1 MLRPARS
8 VGTIIEPSSATEF
21 TALWDRRAEWDRRME
36 MIANSRSFLHMS
48 TLYVEWD
55 EIGREFLSEL
65 LKAQQRG
72 VATVLI
78 IDHFGQ
84 RLGGYLMTRTCRAR
98 LREKLNELRKAGGE
112 VVMYSPKH
120 LVDRCVGCGHHIKIQ
135 LSDAG
140 EAIFGSSNISR
151 SSFKEWN
158 EFSVALRGPIVDVL
172 ARNLDELRGP
182 SIPANPLSPSM
193 QSSSSR
199 NVPPQNIPM
208 DYWSYNPTEDWGRL
222 GAIHRRQTNPLTAML
237 ADKIRGAQHSIRL
250 TSFYYKPARVIT
262 EALQDATSR
271 GVTVDIYHSHASS
284 LKTRIPWL
292 AAATGYASLVRQGAN
307 IYENQHGEHSKIIL
321 IDNEWTAF
329 GSYNFEDA
337 ADYRWAEAMIETKDP
352 AILTVIRAIF
362 QGLASDPDNHLV
374 TAEGLNQWPLQQR
387 VTTNLIRPIKAW
399 F

>member
-1 MLRPARS
+1 M
-8 VGTIIEPSSATEF
+8 GTFIESSSATEF

-36 MIANSRSFLHMS
+36 MIAKSRSFLHLS

-65 LKAQQRG
+65 LKAQRRG
-72 VATVLI
+72 VETVLI
-78 IDHFGQ
+78 IDRFGQ
-84 RLGGYLMTRTCRAR
+84 RLGGYLMTRTSRAR
-98 LREKLNELRKAGGE
+98 LQEKLNELVKAGGQ

-120 LVDRCVGCGHHIKIQ
+120 VIDRCVGCGHHIKIQ

-172 ARNLDELRGP
+172 TQNLNELRGS
-182 SIPANPLSPSM
+182 SIPADSVSPSR
-193 QSSSSR
+193 QSLPSQ
-199 NVPPQNIPM
+199 NLPTQNIPM
-208 DYWSYNPTEDWGRL
+208 DYWSYNPTEDSCRW
-222 GAIHRRQTNPLTAML
+222 GAIHRHQTNPLTAML
-237 ADKIRGAQHSIRL
+237 ADKIRSAQHTIRL

-262 EALQDATSR
+262 EALQEASSR
-271 GVTVDIYHSHASS
+271 GVTVDIFHSHASS
-284 LKTRIPWL
+284 LKTRLPWL

-307 IYENQHGEHSKIIL
+307 IYENGHGEHSKIIL
-321 IDNEWTAF
+321 IDDQWTAF

-337 ADYRWAEAMIETKDP
+337 ADYRWAEAMLATEDP
-352 AILTVIRAIF
+352 AILDVIKAIF
-362 QGLASDPDNHLV
+362 QGLASDPDNELV
-374 TAEGLNQWPLQQR
+374 TAEGVNQWPLLQR
-387 VTTNLIRPIKAW
+387 VTTDLIRPIKSW